1 MGAVSISIGRPSRR
15 RRSSTLAASATI
27 SLPMPSP
34 GSMAIFIVAPD
45 KRAADRH
52 GEQSKP
58 WFLLCL
64 GDCSAAVRSEEP
76 RLLGFALRL
85 ERANLVGVGER
96 ERDVVESV
104 QQAVLAK
111 RVDVEP
117 EYRAAVGGRD
127 SLPFEVDSELESR
140 ECCSVV
146 KQALDIGLRQHDRQ
160 QAVLEAIIEKDVG
173 ERRSDDGAESV
184 VAERPRRMLA
194 RAAAAEVAASKQNLR
209 ALVARLVER
218 KVRVRRAARQVH
230 SGLARI
236 EIA

>member
-1 MGAVSISIGRPSRR
+1 MGAVSVSIGRPSRR

-27 SLPMPSP
+27 SVPMPSP

-58 WFLLCL
+58 WFFPCL
-64 GDCSAAVRSEEP
+64 GDRFAAVRSEEP

-85 ERANLVGVGER
+85 ERTNLVGVVKR

-117 EYRAAVGGRD
+117 EYRATVGGRD
-127 SLPFEVDSELESR
+127 GLLLEVDGELESR
-140 ECCSVV
+140 EGGGVV

-160 QAVLEAIIEKDVG
+160 QA
-173 ERRSDDGAESV
+173 
-184 VAERPRRMLA
+184 
-194 RAAAAEVAASKQNLR
+194 
-209 ALVARLVER
+209 
-218 KVRVRRAARQVH
+218 
-230 SGLARI
+230 GLQA
-236 EIA
+236 

>member
-1 MGAVSISIGRPSRR
+1 MGAVSVPIARPPRR

-76 RLLGFALRL
+76 RLLGFTLRL
-85 ERANLVGVGER
+85 DRANLVGVVQR
-96 ERDVVESV
+96 KRDVVETV

-111 RVDVEP
+111 RVDIE
-117 EYRAAVGGRD
+117 
-127 SLPFEVDSELESR
+127 R
-140 ECCSVV
+140 E
-146 KQALDIGLRQHDRQ
+146 H
-160 QAVLEAIIEKDVG
+160 
-173 ERRSDDGAESV
+173 
-184 VAERPRRMLA
+184 
-194 RAAAAEVAASKQNLR
+194 
-209 ALVARLVER
+209 
-218 KVRVRRAARQVH
+218 
-230 SGLARI
+230 
-236 EIA
+236 

>member
-1 MGAVSISIGRPSRR
+1 MGAVSVSIGRPSRR

-27 SLPMPSP
+27 SVPMPSP

-76 RLLGFALRL
+76 RLFGFALRL

-111 RVDVEP
+111 SVDVEP

-127 SLPFEVDSELESR
+127 SLPFEGDGELESR
-140 ECCSVV
+140 KRCGVV

-160 QAVLEAIIEKDVG
+160 HAVLQAIIEKDVG

-184 VAERPRRMLA
+184 VAERPGRVLA
-194 RAAAAEVAASKQNLR
+194 RAAAAEVAAGKQDLR
-209 ALVARLVER
+209 APVARLGGGQNPG
-218 KVRVRRAARQVH
+218 RAAAGYVPPPPPP
-230 SGLARI
+230 LAV
-236 EIA
+236 